1 MEQYRIITID
11 ITQIDEE
18 QEEML
23 NDIPGVISKRS
34 IEMDSHSTVR
44 MAEKT
49 DIALIGVKND
59 ILEYEREVEDI
70 KLDHLKGDM
79 E

>member
-23 NDIPGVISKRS
+23 NDIPGIISSQSTQLRS
-34 IEMDSHSTVR
+34 EMRHSEESIDNALKEV
-44 MAEKT
+44 KK
-49 DIALIGVKND
+49 DII
-59 ILEYEREVEDI
+59 EYEHDVEDI